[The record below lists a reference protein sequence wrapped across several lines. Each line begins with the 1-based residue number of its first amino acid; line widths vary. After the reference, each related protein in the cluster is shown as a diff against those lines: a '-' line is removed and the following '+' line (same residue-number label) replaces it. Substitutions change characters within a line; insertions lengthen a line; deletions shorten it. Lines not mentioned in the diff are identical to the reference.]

1 MAIPR
6 QLPNA
11 ITVARI
17 PLAVV
22 FFVLLLVGGTYGL
35 ADLTVR
41 WIAAVLFIVAI
52 STDWVDGYLARR
64 YDIVSDFGKLWDP
77 IADKLL
83 TGAGFVGL
91 AILGEVS
98 WWIVAVIL
106 VREWG
111 ITIHRLVVAS
121 EHVVAA
127 AWMGKIKT
135 AFQGVALGWAL
146 LPLHVFIGLGPWT
159 VVTTVLMVIVLVLTV
174 VSGIDYIVA
183 QVRGARQSRGA
194 ERRRPRR

>member
-1 MAIPR
+1 MSIHP

-11 ITVARI
+11 LTIARI

-22 FFVLLLVGGTYGL
+22 FFVLLLLGGQYGL
-35 ADLTVR
+35 ELPVIR

-52 STDWVDGYLARR
+52 CTDWVDGYLARKHNL
-64 YDIVSDFGKLWDP
+64 VSDFGKLWDP

-83 TGAGFVGL
+83 TGAGFLGL
-91 AILGEVS
+91 AILGEV
-98 WWIVAVIL
+98 WWWLVIIVL

-111 ITIHRLVVAS
+111 ITIHRFMIVS

-135 AFQGVALGWAL
+135 VVQAVALGWAL
-146 LPLHVFIGLGPWT
+146 IPFHVFIGMSAWT
-159 VVTTVLMVIVLVLTV
+159 IVTQVLMVLALVLTV
-174 VSGIDYIVA
+174 ASGIDYIAA
-183 QVRGARQSRGA
+183 QARGARRSK
-194 ERRRPRR
+194 

>member
-11 ITVARI
+11 ITIARI

-22 FFVLLLVGGTYGL
+22 FFVLLLLAGTFG
-35 ADLTVR
+35 ADSLTMR
-41 WIAAVLFIVAI
+41 WVAGALFVLAI

-64 YDIVSDFGKLWDP
+64 FDIVSDFGKLWDP

-83 TGAGFVGL
+83 TGAGFLGL
-91 AILGEVS
+91 AILGEVQ
-98 WWIVAVIL
+98 WWIVIL
-106 VREWG
+106 ILIREWG
-111 ITIHRLVVAS
+111 ITVHRFTIVH

-135 AFQGVALGWAL
+135 VVQAVALSWAL
-146 LPLHVFIGLGPWT
+146 LPLHVWIGMPVWT
-159 VVTTVLMVIVLVLTV
+159 ITTLVLMIAALALTV
-174 VSGIDYIVA
+174 ASGIDYVVA
-183 QVRGARQSRGA
+183 QVRGRKDRA
-194 ERRRPRR
+194 

>member
-1 MAIPR
+1 MGIDGARLMAIPR

-17 PLAVV
+17 PLAVI
-22 FFVLLLVGGTYGL
+22 FFVVLLIGGTYGIDDI
-35 ADLTVR
+35 AMR

-91 AILGEVS
+91 AVLGELS
-98 WWIVAVIL
+98 WWLVIIIL
-106 VREWG
+106 IREVG
-111 ITIHRLVVAS
+111 ITVHRLMVAK

-127 AWMGKIKT
+127 AWMGKVKT
-135 AFQGVALGWAL
+135 AVQGVALSWAL
-146 LPLHVFIGLGPWT
+146 LPLHVLIGLEPWIL
-159 VVTTVLMVIVLVLTV
+159 VTAILMILVLILTV
-174 VSGIDYIVA
+174 ASGIDYVVA
-183 QVRGARQSRGA
+183 QVRGSRHSS
-194 ERRRPRR
+194 

>member
-11 ITVARI
+11 ITIARI

-22 FFVLLLVGGTYGL
+22 FFVLLLLAGTFG
-35 ADLTVR
+35 ADSLTMR
-41 WIAAVLFIVAI
+41 WVASVLFVLAI

-64 YDIVSDFGKLWDP
+64 FDIVSDFGKLWDP

-83 TGAGFVGL
+83 TGAGFLGL
-91 AILGEVS
+91 AILGEVP
-98 WWIVAVIL
+98 WWIVIL
-106 VREWG
+106 ILIREWG
-111 ITIHRLVVAS
+111 ITVHRFTIVH

-135 AFQGVALGWAL
+135 VVQAVALSWAL
-146 LPLHVFIGLGPWT
+146 LPLHVWIGMPVWT
-159 VVTTVLMVIVLVLTV
+159 ITTLVLMIAALVLTV
-174 VSGIDYIVA
+174 ASGIDYVVA
-183 QVRGARQSRGA
+183 QVRGRQDRA
-194 ERRRPRR
+194 

>member
-11 ITVARI
+11 ITIARI
-17 PLAVV
+17 PIAVV

-35 ADLTVR
+35 DDLVIR
-41 WIAAVLFIVAI
+41 WVAGALFILAI
-52 STDWVDGYLARR
+52 STDWVDGYLARK

-91 AILGEVS
+91 AILAEWP
-98 WWIVAVIL
+98 WWIVIIIL

-111 ITIHRLVVAS
+111 ITIHRFIVAS
-121 EHVVAA
+121 SHIVAA
-127 AWMGKIKT
+127 AWLGKLKT
-135 AFQGVALGWAL
+135 VVQGVALGWWL
-146 LPLHVFIGLGPWT
+146 LPLHQLIGMDWWIG
-159 VVTTVLMVIVLVLTV
+159 VGIVLMYAALALTV
-174 VSGIDYIVA
+174 ISGIDYVLS
-183 QVRGARQSRGA
+183 QVRGARAGRS
-194 ERRRPRR
+194 

>member
-11 ITVARI
+11 ITIARI

-22 FFVLLLVGGTYGL
+22 FFVLLLLAGTFG
-35 ADLTVR
+35 ADSLTMR
-41 WIAAVLFIVAI
+41 WVAGALFVLAI

-64 YDIVSDFGKLWDP
+64 FDIVSDFGKLWDP

-83 TGAGFVGL
+83 TGAGFLGL
-91 AILGEVS
+91 AILGEVQ
-98 WWIVAVIL
+98 WWIVIL
-106 VREWG
+106 ILIREWG
-111 ITIHRLVVAS
+111 ITVHRFTIVH

-135 AFQGVALGWAL
+135 VVQAVALSWAL
-146 LPLHVFIGLGPWT
+146 LPLHVWIGMPVWT
-159 VVTTVLMVIVLVLTV
+159 ITTLVLMIAALVLTV
-174 VSGIDYIVA
+174 ASGIDYVVA
-183 QVRGARQSRGA
+183 QVRGRQDRV
-194 ERRRPRR
+194 

>member
-11 ITVARI
+11 ITIARI

-22 FFVLLLVGGTYGL
+22 FFVLLLLAGTFG
-35 ADLTVR
+35 ADSLTMR
-41 WIAAVLFIVAI
+41 WVAGALFVLAI

-83 TGAGFVGL
+83 TGAGFLGL
-91 AILGEVS
+91 AILGEVQ
-98 WWIVAVIL
+98 WWIVIL
-106 VREWG
+106 ILIREWG
-111 ITIHRLVVAS
+111 ITVHRFMIVH

-135 AFQGVALGWAL
+135 VVQAVALSWAL
-146 LPLHVFIGLGPWT
+146 LPLHVWVGMPVWT
-159 VVTTVLMVIVLVLTV
+159 ITTLVLMIAALVLTV
-174 VSGIDYIVA
+174 ASGVDYVVA
-183 QVRGARQSRGA
+183 QVRG
-194 ERRRPRR
+194 RRDRA

>member
-22 FFVLLLVGGTYGL
+22 FFILLLLGGTYGEP
-35 ADLTVR
+35 DLTLR
-41 WIAAVLFIVAI
+41 WVAGALFILAI
-52 STDWVDGYLARR
+52 STDWVDGYLARKH
-64 YDIVSDFGKLWDP
+64 DIVSDFGKLWDP

-83 TGAGFVGL
+83 TGAGFIGL
-91 AILGEVS
+91 AILGEVN
-98 WWIVAVIL
+98 WWIVAIIL

-111 ITIHRLVVAS
+111 ITIHRLMIVN

-127 AWMGKIKT
+127 AWMGKLKT
-135 AFQGVALGWAL
+135 TVQAVALGWAL
-146 LPLHVFIGLGPWT
+146 LPLHVLIGLQPWT
-159 VVTTVLMVIVLVLTV
+159 LVTAVLMIIVLILTV
-174 VSGIDYIVA
+174 ASGIDYIIA
-183 QVRGARQSRGA
+183 QMRGSRA
-194 ERRRPRR
+194 KA

>member
-22 FFVLLLVGGTYGL
+22 FFVLLLLGGVYGDTDL
-35 ADLTVR
+35 ALR
-41 WIAAVLFIVAI
+41 WVAGALFILAI
-52 STDWVDGYLARR
+52 STDWVDGYLARKH
-64 YDIVSDFGKLWDP
+64 DIVSDFGKLWDP

-83 TGAGFVGL
+83 TGAGFIGL
-91 AILGEVS
+91 AILGEVN
-98 WWIVAVIL
+98 WWIVAIIL

-111 ITIHRLVVAS
+111 ITVHRLMIVN

-135 AFQGVALGWAL
+135 AVQGVALGWAL
-146 LPLHVFIGLGPWT
+146 LPLHVLIGLEPWT
-159 VVTTVLMVIVLVLTV
+159 VVTTVLMIVVLVLTV
-174 VSGIDYIVA
+174 VSGIDYVIA
-183 QVRGARQSRGA
+183 QVRGSRS
-194 ERRRPRR
+194 RT

>member
-11 ITVARI
+11 ITVVRI

-22 FFVLLLVGGTYGL
+22 FFVLLLVGGAYGL

-98 WWIVAVIL
+98 WWIVVIIL

-183 QVRGARQSRGA
+183 QVRGARQSR
-194 ERRRPRR
+194 

>member
-17 PLAVV
+17 PLAIV
-22 FFVLLLVGGTYGL
+22 FFVLLLVGGTYGASDL
-35 ADLTVR
+35 ALR
-41 WIAAVLFIVAI
+41 WVAGALFILAI

-83 TGAGFVGL
+83 TGAGFIGL
-91 AILGEVS
+91 AILGEVN
-98 WWIVAVIL
+98 WWIVAIIL

-111 ITIHRLVVAS
+111 ITVHRLMIVN

-127 AWMGKIKT
+127 AWMGKVKT
-135 AFQGVALGWAL
+135 AVQGVALGWAL
-146 LPLHVFIGLGPWT
+146 LPLHVVVGLGPWT
-159 VVTTVLMVIVLVLTV
+159 LVTTVLMVVVLVLTV
-174 VSGIDYIVA
+174 ASGIDYIVA
-183 QVRGARQSRGA
+183 QVRGSRTKA
-194 ERRRPRR
+194 

>member
-11 ITVARI
+11 ITIARI
-17 PLAVV
+17 PLALV
-22 FFVLLLVGGTYGL
+22 FFVLLLLAGTFG
-35 ADLTVR
+35 ADSLTMR
-41 WIAAVLFIVAI
+41 WVAGALFVLAI

-83 TGAGFVGL
+83 TGAGFLGL
-91 AILGEVS
+91 AILGEVQ
-98 WWIVAVIL
+98 WWIVIL
-106 VREWG
+106 ILIREWG
-111 ITIHRLVVAS
+111 ITVHRFTIVH

-135 AFQGVALGWAL
+135 VVQAVALSWAL
-146 LPLHVFIGLGPWT
+146 LPLHVWIGMPVWT
-159 VVTTVLMVIVLVLTV
+159 ITTLVLMIAALVLTV
-174 VSGIDYIVA
+174 ASGIDYVVA
-183 QVRGARQSRGA
+183 QVRG
-194 ERRRPRR
+194 RRDRA

>member
-22 FFVLLLVGGTYGL
+22 FFVLLLLGGTFGL
-35 ADLTVR
+35 PDLALR
-41 WIAAVLFIVAI
+41 WTAAILFIVAI

-83 TGAGFVGL
+83 TGAGFIGL

-98 WWIVAVIL
+98 WWIVIVIL

-111 ITIHRLVVAS
+111 ITVHRLMIVN

-127 AWMGKIKT
+127 AWMGKVKT
-135 AFQGVALGWAL
+135 AAQGVALGWAL
-146 LPLHVFIGLGPWT
+146 LPLHVIIGLPAWT
-159 VVTTVLMVIVLVLTV
+159 LVTFVLMIVVLILTV
-174 VSGIDYIVA
+174 WSGIDYVIA
-183 QVRGARQSRGA
+183 QVRGSWAS
-194 ERRRPRR
+194 

>member
-17 PLAVV
+17 PLAVI
-22 FFVLLLVGGTYGL
+22 FFVLLLIGGTFGL
-35 ADLTVR
+35 DDIAVR

-64 YDIVSDFGKLWDP
+64 YEIVSDFGKLWDP

-83 TGAGFVGL
+83 TGAGFIGL
-91 AILGEVS
+91 AILGELN
-98 WWIVAVIL
+98 WWPVIVIL
-106 VREWG
+106 IREWG
-111 ITIHRLVVAS
+111 ITIHRLMVAK

-135 AFQGVALGWAL
+135 AVQAVALSWAL
-146 LPLHVFIGLGPWT
+146 LPLHVVIGLEPWLL
-159 VVTTVLMVIVLVLTV
+159 VTAILMVLVLILTV
-174 VSGIDYIVA
+174 ASGIDYIFA
-183 QVRGARQSRGA
+183 QVRGARQPS
-194 ERRRPRR
+194 

>member
-1 MAIPR
+1 MTIPR

-22 FFVLLLVGGTYGL
+22 FFILLLLGGTYGL
-35 ADLTVR
+35 SDLTVR
-41 WIAAVLFIVAI
+41 WVAGILFVVAI

-98 WWIVAVIL
+98 WWIVVIIL

-111 ITIHRLVVAS
+111 ITVHRLVVAS

-159 VVTTVLMVIVLVLTV
+159 VVTAVLMVIVLVLTV

-183 QVRGARQSRGA
+183 QVRGARRAS
-194 ERRRPRR
+194 

>member
-11 ITVARI
+11 ITIARI

-22 FFVLLLVGGTYGL
+22 FFVLLLLGGTYGFDDITL
-35 ADLTVR
+35 R
-41 WIAAVLFIVAI
+41 WVAGALFVLAI
-52 STDWVDGYLARR
+52 STDWVDGYLARK

-91 AILGEVS
+91 AILAEWP
-98 WWIVAVIL
+98 WWVVIVIL

-111 ITIHRLVVAS
+111 ITIHRFIVAS
-121 EHVVAA
+121 SHIVAA
-127 AWMGKIKT
+127 AWMGKVKT
-135 AFQGVALGWAL
+135 ALQGVALGWCL
-146 LPLHVFIGLGPWT
+146 LPLHVLVGFDVWT
-159 VVTTVLMVIVLVLTV
+159 LVGAVLMWATLAITIL
-174 VSGIDYIVA
+174 SGIDYVLA
-183 QVRGARQSRGA
+183 QIRGGKASAR
-194 ERRRPRR
+194 

>member
-11 ITVARI
+11 ITIARI

-22 FFVLLLVGGTYGL
+22 FFVLLLLGGTYGVPDL
-35 ADLTVR
+35 ALR
-41 WIAAVLFIVAI
+41 WTAAILFIFAI

-64 YDIVSDFGKLWDP
+64 YEIVSDFGKLWDP

-83 TGAGFVGL
+83 TGAGFIGL

-98 WWIVAVIL
+98 WWIVAIIL

-111 ITIHRLVVAS
+111 ITIHRLMIVN

-127 AWMGKIKT
+127 AWMGKVKT
-135 AFQGVALGWAL
+135 AVQGVALAWAL
-146 LPLHVFIGLGPWT
+146 MPLHVVTGLPAWT
-159 VVTTVLMVIVLVLTV
+159 LITFVLMLVVLVLTIW
-174 VSGIDYIVA
+174 SGIDYVVA
-183 QVRGARQSRGA
+183 QVRGARRSR
-194 ERRRPRR
+194 

>member
-22 FFVLLLVGGTYGL
+22 FFVLLLMGGTAGL
-35 ADLTVR
+35 HDLVLR
-41 WIAAVLFIVAI
+41 WIAGALFILAI
-52 STDWVDGYLARR
+52 STDWVDGYLARK

-83 TGAGFVGL
+83 TGAGFLGL
-91 AILGEVS
+91 AILGEVP
-98 WWIVAVIL
+98 WWIVVVIL

-111 ITIHRLVVAS
+111 ITVHRLVIAK

-127 AWMGKIKT
+127 AWMGKVKT
-135 AFQGVALGWAL
+135 AVQGVALGWAL
-146 LPLHVFIGLGPWT
+146 LPLHVLVGMTPWT
-159 VVTTVLMVIVLVLTV
+159 VVTMILMVVVLGLTV
-174 VSGIDYIVA
+174 ASGIDYVVA
-183 QVRGARQSRGA
+183 QVRGARSGRTG
-194 ERRRPRR
+194 E

>member
-1 MAIPR
+1 MSIPR

-11 ITVARI
+11 ITIARI
-17 PLAVV
+17 PLAVL
-22 FFVLLLVGGTYGL
+22 FFILLLLAGAFGADDLVLRWVAGVIFVVG
-35 ADLTVR
+35 
-41 WIAAVLFIVAI
+41 I

-83 TGAGFVGL
+83 TGAGFLGL
-91 AILGEVS
+91 AILGEVP
-98 WWIVAVIL
+98 WWIVVIIL
-106 VREWG
+106 IREWG
-111 ITIHRLVVAS
+111 ITIHRFTIVH

-135 AFQGVALGWAL
+135 VVQGVALGWAL
-146 LPLHVFIGLGPWT
+146 LPLHVLVGLPVWT
-159 VVTTVLMVIVLVLTV
+159 TITLVLMVLALLLTV

-183 QVRGARQSRGA
+183 QIRG
-194 ERRRPRR
+194 RRSAA

>member
-11 ITVARI
+11 ITISRI

-22 FFVLLLVGGTYGL
+22 FFVLLLLGGTYGL
-35 ADLTVR
+35 DDLVVR
-41 WIAAVLFIVAI
+41 WVAGALFVVAI

-91 AILGEVS
+91 AILAEWP
-98 WWIVAVIL
+98 WWIVIVIL
-106 VREWG
+106 IREWG
-111 ITIHRLVVAS
+111 ITIHRFIVAS
-121 EHVVAA
+121 THIVAA
-127 AWMGKIKT
+127 AWLGKLKT
-135 AFQGVALGWAL
+135 TVQGVALGWWL
-146 LPLHVFIGLGPWT
+146 LPLHQLIGMDWWIG
-159 VVTTVLMVIVLVLTV
+159 VGVVLMYVALALTV
-174 VSGIDYIVA
+174 ISGIDYVLS
-183 QVRGARQSRGA
+183 QVRGARADRS
-194 ERRRPRR
+194 

>member
-1 MAIPR
+1 MAIPQ

-11 ITVARI
+11 ITIARI

-22 FFVLLLVGGTYGL
+22 FFILLLVAGTYGESDVVL
-35 ADLTVR
+35 R
-41 WIAAVLFIVAI
+41 WVAGALFVIAI
-52 STDWVDGYLARR
+52 STDWVDGYLARK

-91 AILGEVS
+91 AILGEWP

-111 ITIHRLVVAS
+111 ITVHRFVVAKQ
-121 EHVVAA
+121 HIVAA

-135 AFQGVALGWAL
+135 VVQGVALSWCL
-146 LPLHVFIGLGPWT
+146 LPLGQLIGDGVWVT
-159 VVTTVLMVIVLVLTV
+159 VGIVLMYAALVLTV
-174 VSGIDYIVA
+174 VSGIDYVVA
-183 QVRGARQSRGA
+183 QVRGTRAQ
-194 ERRRPRR
+194 EVKP